1 MTVSVRSGL
10 PATALMG
17 EIELIENGPDE
28 VVVTLKVIEFDFK
41 KGSDPIGSPVST
53 NTLAVTGLA
62 NSAAGITAVSSVLLT
77 KVVSKNVSLP
87 LADHTTTLLL
97 LVAWAKFDPLT
108 VSTRSGLPAI
118 ELMGEIEIPGAPGD
132 PFELDSEPQPPMTIN
147 RVRKQ
152 RDAAF
157 LVFMTS
163 SFANAGSAMS
173 IKVVD
178 ICRMTAP
185 CFRRVATLA
194 ITSRKA
200 SISRRMRAAQQTRIF
215 SRCSGVPPNTAI
227 SKQYLLAIA
236 SAPR

>member
-1 MTVSVRSGL
+1 
-10 PATALMG
+10 MG

-97 LVAWAKFDPLT
+97 LVAWAKFDPVT

-118 ELMGEIEIPGAPGD
+118 ELMGEIEMPGAAGD
-132 PFELDSEPQPPMTIN
+132 DPVELDSEPQPPMTIN

-152 RDAAF
+152 RDTAF

-163 SFANAGSAMS
+163 SFANAG
-173 IKVVD
+173 
-178 ICRMTAP
+178 
-185 CFRRVATLA
+185 
-194 ITSRKA
+194 
-200 SISRRMRAAQQTRIF
+200 RANHKGARH
-215 SRCSGVPPNTAI
+215 
-227 SKQYLLAIA
+227 L
-236 SAPR
+236 